1 MQVVFQMRYSYFGKS
16 GWRSRAS
23 RDPARLFSEERLSKR
38 AYFFEKIALASLT
51 SQQDEDFKLVLLSSE
66 GLPDR
71 HKTYLT
77 EICND
82 MLGSHRAHVIF
93 RAPQKAGNCFRT
105 YQHDALNSE
114 DYTAQVV
121 LDDDDAVSCDFVDVM
136 RREALAMRSLFR
148 TEDDYCYVSQA
159 QGLSAVFDND
169 AYQLLH
175 RTVPF
180 NTQGLMLVAR
190 TRTRRN
196 PFFTAHKRIAQ
207 RHPARAIYGNV
218 PYFIRAVHD
227 LNDSRTMFGDDLVQ
241 PEDMAD
247 VMTRFPLLNALLADH
262 APTALA
268 AE

>member
-23 RDPARLFSEERLSKR
+23 RDPARLFSEERLKKR
-38 AYFFEKIALASLT
+38 AYFFEKIALASLA
-51 SQQDEDFKLVLLSSE
+51 SQQDEDFKLVLLSSA
-66 GLPDR
+66 GLPEQ

-82 MLGSHRAHVIF
+82 TLGAHRTHVIF
-93 RAPQKAGNCFRT
+93 RPPQKAGRCFRKH
-105 YQHDALNSE
+105 QHETLNTE
-114 DYTAQVV
+114 DYTAQIV
-121 LDDDDAVSCDFVDVM
+121 LDDDDAVSSDFVDVM
-136 RREALAMRSLFR
+136 RREALAMTSLFR
-148 TEDDYCYVSQA
+148 AEDDYCYLSQA
-159 QGLSAVFDND
+159 QGLSAVFDNGTCK
-169 AYQLLH
+169 LLH

-190 TRTRRN
+190 TQTQRN
-196 PFFTAHKRIAQ
+196 PFFTAHKRIGQ
-207 RHPARAIYGNV
+207 RHPARAIYGRV

-241 PEDMAD
+241 PDEMAD
-247 VMTRFPLLNALLADH
+247 VTARFPMLNALLADH
-262 APTALA
+262 APIALA